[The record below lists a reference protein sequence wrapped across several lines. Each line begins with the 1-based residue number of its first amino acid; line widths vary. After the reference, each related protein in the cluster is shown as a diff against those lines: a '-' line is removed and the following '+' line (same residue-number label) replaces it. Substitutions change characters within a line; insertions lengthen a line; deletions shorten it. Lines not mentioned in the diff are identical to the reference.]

1 MIHELE
7 PIASVREKLV
17 RLGGCTEVEADALL
31 SYAERYPAMGLR
43 SEEAQRGIALA
54 VLANPSV
61 RESLLERALL
71 PLEEQQREAAFDEL
85 KLRLIALNR
94 FYPDPRAGADA
105 VEIVREMLRAL
116 WPGAHDAR
124 INGALV
130 LGFRDTRKAWTFD
143 PRAAARAMRETEAA
157 DRAWQAGG

>member
-7 PIASVREKLV
+7 PIESVREKLIRV
-17 RLGGCTEVEADALL
+17 GSCTEIEADALL
-31 SYAERYPAMGLR
+31 AYAARYPAAGLR
-43 SEEAQRGIALA
+43 PEEAQRGIALA
-54 VLANPSV
+54 VLANPVV

-94 FYPDPRAGADA
+94 FFPDKNACVEA
-105 VEIVREMLRAL
+105 VETVREMLKSL
-116 WPGAHDAR
+116 WPDAHDAR

-130 LGFRDTRKAWTFD
+130 TSFRATRKAWVFD
-143 PRAAARAMRETEAA
+143 GAAAARVMRETQAA
-157 DRAWQAGG
+157 DDAWKNGG